1 MELQMKVTQAVHV
14 LNHDSQ
20 SCNRVA
26 ANQWLVQFQQTDAAW
41 EVATSILTSNYHHQ
55 FVSDFEVDFFAAQI
69 LKRKIQNEGSYL
81 QMGAKDALLN
91 ALLLAAKRF
100 SLGPPQ
106 LLTQICL
113 ALSAL
118 MLHAVEHGKPIE
130 KLFCSLQSLENHDE
144 GNIAVLEMLTVLP
157 EVVEDQNADYRTSSA
172 QRREYGQELLSHT
185 SVVLEFLHRQSDM
198 SFDSSIQLQGR
209 HRKILRCLLSWVR
222 AGCFSEIPPSSLAG
236 HPLLGFVFNSLQ
248 VSSSFDLAIE
258 VLTELVSRHECIPQV
273 LLCKV
278 GFLRDV
284 LLLPALNSGDETVI
298 SGLACFLSEIGH
310 AAPALITEASP
321 EAFVLT
327 DALLSC
333 VSFPSEDWEIADST
347 LQFWCS
353 LAGYILGLD
362 VDSGENIK
370 SVKVLFFPVFSA
382 LLDALLLHSQVD
394 DSTFYGEGVMVDLPD
409 SLEQF
414 RMNLTELLVVVC
426 QLLGSTAFI
435 KKILLGGWTSN
446 SLHIPWKEVE
456 AKMFALNAIAEVIIM
471 EAQDIDFSFVIHLVT
486 ILSSRPQDD
495 AKGFMRLVFKSAAEV
510 VASYS
515 KRILSCQTNARSLLL
530 FLATGISE
538 PLCSAAC
545 ASALLKLCEDATA
558 PMYEHS
564 SLEILLWIGESLD
577 ERHLPLQDEEK
588 VVSAITLILGSLP
601 NKELKNNLLARLVSP
616 CYEAIG
622 KLIDENQ
629 DHSLR
634 HNPASYSQ
642 FVNAARR
649 GLHRLGT
656 VFSHL
661 STESSAGSD
670 LDDPLVAL
678 LGVFWQMLE
687 KLFQS
692 EHIGN
697 AILSMAAC
705 RALSQAIQSSGQ
717 HFTSVLPRV
726 LNCLSTN
733 FMSFQSHDCYIRTA
747 SVLVEEFGSREEYGH
762 LFVSIFE
769 RFSKSTSIMALTS
782 SYICDQEPDL
792 VEAFANFASIFVR
805 CSPKEVLVVSGSIV
819 ELSFQKAAICCT
831 AMHRG
836 AALAAMSF
844 MSCFLE
850 TGLNALVE
858 SLAHGSEL
866 ESIVGISDSSIDA
879 MAIQVISHSGDGL
892 VSNLMYALLG
902 VSAMSR
908 VHKAATILQQ
918 LAAMCSLSERTTW
931 KVHLCWDSLHGW
943 LHSAVQNLPAEY
955 LKQGEVESLIP
966 LWIKALSVAASDYT
980 ESRRNVE
987 ETSDYGHM
995 QGKGGRILKRLVRE
1009 FADGHRNSP
1018 NFT

>member
-1 MELQMKVTQAVHV
+1 MELQMKVAQAVHV

-41 EVATSILTSNYHHQ
+41 EVATSILTSNYHHP
-55 FVSDFEVDFFAAQI
+55 FVSDFEVEFFAAQI

-144 GNIAVLEMLTVLP
+144 GNVAVLEMLTVLP
-157 EVVEDQNADYRTSSA
+157 EVVEDQNTDYRTSSA
-172 QRREYGQELLSHT
+172 QRREYGRELLSHT

-198 SFDSSIQLQGR
+198 SFDSSVQLQGR

-236 HPLLGFVFNSLQ
+236 HPLLSFVFNSLQ

-310 AAPALITEASP
+310 AAPSLITEASP

-347 LQFWCS
+347 LQCS

-362 VDSGENIK
+362 VDSGENVK

-382 LLDALLLHSQVD
+382 LLDALLLRSQVD

-414 RMNLTELLVVVC
+414 RMNLMELLVDVC

-435 KKILLGGWTSN
+435 QKIFLGGWTSN

-456 AKMFALNAIAEVIIM
+456 AKMFALNAIAEVITT

-495 AKGFMRLVFKSAAEV
+495 AKGFMRLVYKSAAEV

-515 KRILSCQTNARSLLL
+515 KWISSCQTNARSLLL

-577 ERHLPLQDEEK
+577 ERHLPLEDEEK
-588 VVSAITLILGSLP
+588 VVSAISLILGTLP

-634 HNPASYSQ
+634 DNPASYSQ

-649 GLHRLGT
+649 SLHRLGT

-687 KLFQS
+687 KLFQT

-733 FMSFQSHDCYIRTA
+733 FVSFQSHDCYIRTA
-747 SVLVEEFGSREEYGH
+747 SVLIEEFGSREEYGH
-762 LFVSIFE
+762 HFVSIFE

-805 CSPKEVLVVSGSIV
+805 CSPKEVLVVSGSIL

-866 ESIVGISDSSIDA
+866 ESIVGISNSSIDA
-879 MAIQVISHSGDGL
+879 MAILVISHSGDGV

-908 VHKAATILQQ
+908 VHKSATLLQQ

-931 KVHLCWDSLHGW
+931 KVHLCWDSLQGW

-955 LKQGEVESLIP
+955 LKQGEVESLVP
-966 LWIKALSVAASDYT
+966 LWIKALSAAASDYI
-980 ESRRNVE
+980 ESRRNVG

>member
-1 MELQMKVTQAVHV
+1 MELQTKVAQAVHV

-26 ANQWLVQFQQTDAAW
+26 ANQWLVQFQQTDVAW
-41 EVATSILTSNYHHQ
+41 EVATSILTSNYHQQ
-55 FVSDFEVDFFAAQI
+55 FACDFEVEFFAAQI

-100 SLGPPQ
+100 SLGPPL

-157 EVVEDQNADYRTSSA
+157 EVVEDENTEYRASSA
-172 QRREYGQELLSHT
+172 QRREYGRELLSHT

-198 SFDSSIQLQGR
+198 SFNSSIQLQGR

-222 AGCFSEIPPSSLAG
+222 AGCFSEIPPNSLAG
-236 HPLLGFVFNSLQ
+236 HPLLSFVFNSLQ

-310 AAPALITEASP
+310 AAPSLITEASP

-362 VDSGENIK
+362 ADRGENVK
-370 SVKVLFFPVFSA
+370 SVKILFFPVFSA
-382 LLDALLLHSQVD
+382 LLDALLLRSQVD
-394 DSTFYGEGVMVDLPD
+394 DSTFYGEGAMVDLPD
-409 SLEQF
+409 TLEQF
-414 RMNLTELLVVVC
+414 RMSLTELLVDVC
-426 QLLGSTAFI
+426 QLLGSAAFI
-435 KKILLGGWTSN
+435 QKIFLGGWTSN
-446 SLHIPWKEVE
+446 NVHIPWKEVE

-471 EAQDIDFSFVIHLVT
+471 ETQDIDFSFVMQLVT
-486 ILSSRPQDD
+486 ILSSTPQDD
-495 AKGFMRLVFKSAAEV
+495 AKGFMKLVYKSAAEV

-515 KRILSCQTNARSLLL
+515 KWISCQTNTRSLLL
-530 FLATGISE
+530 FLAKGISE
-538 PLCSAAC
+538 PFCSAAC
-545 ASALLKLCEDATA
+545 ASALLKLCEDAAT

-564 SLEILLWIGESLD
+564 SLEILLWVGESLD
-577 ERHLPLQDEEK
+577 GRHLPLEDEEK
-588 VVSAITLILGSLP
+588 VVSAITLVLGSLP

-629 DHSLR
+629 NHSLR

-642 FVNAARR
+642 LTNAARR

-670 LDDPLVAL
+670 VDDPLVAL

-692 EHIGN
+692 MHIGN
-697 AILSMAAC
+697 AVLSMAAC

-717 HFTSVLPRV
+717 HFTTILPGV

-733 FMSFQSHDCYIRTA
+733 FVSFQSHDCYIRTA
-747 SVLVEEFGSREEYGH
+747 SVLIEEFGSREEYGH

-769 RFSKSTSIMALTS
+769 RFSKSASIMALTS

-792 VEAFANFASIFVR
+792 VEAFANFASIFIR
-805 CSPKEVLVVSGSIV
+805 CSPKEVLVVSGSIL

-844 MSCFLE
+844 MSCK
-850 TGLNALVE
+850 
-858 SLAHGSEL
+858 
-866 ESIVGISDSSIDA
+866 
-879 MAIQVISHSGDGL
+879 SG
-892 VSNLMYALLG
+892 
-902 VSAMSR
+902 
-908 VHKAATILQQ
+908 K
-918 LAAMCSLSERTTW
+918 
-931 KVHLCWDSLHGW
+931 
-943 LHSAVQNLPAEY
+943 
-955 LKQGEVESLIP
+955 
-966 LWIKALSVAASDYT
+966 
-980 ESRRNVE
+980 
-987 ETSDYGHM
+987 
-995 QGKGGRILKRLVRE
+995 
-1009 FADGHRNSP
+1009 
-1018 NFT
+1018 

>member
-1 MELQMKVTQAVHV
+1 MELQTKVAQAVHV

-55 FVSDFEVDFFAAQI
+55 FVSEFELEFFAAQI

-157 EVVEDQNADYRTSSA
+157 EVVEDQNTDFRTSLA
-172 QRREYGQELLSHT
+172 QRREYGRELLSHT

-198 SFDSSIQLQGR
+198 SFDSSILLQSR

-222 AGCFSEIPPSSLAG
+222 AGCFSEIPPNSLAG
-236 HPLLGFVFNSLQ
+236 HPLLSFVFNSLQ

-284 LLLPALNSGDETVI
+284 LLLPALNNGDETVI

-310 AAPALITEASP
+310 AAPSLITEASP

-362 VDSGENIK
+362 VDHGENVK
-370 SVKVLFFPVFSA
+370 SVKILFFPVFSA
-382 LLDALLLHSQVD
+382 LLDALLLRSQVD
-394 DSTFYGEGVMVDLPD
+394 NSTFYGEGVMVDLPD
-409 SLEQF
+409 TLEQF
-414 RMNLTELLVVVC
+414 RMNLTELLVDIC
-426 QLLGSTAFI
+426 QLLGSAAFI
-435 KKILLGGWTSN
+435 QKIILGGWTSN
-446 SLHIPWKEVE
+446 NVHIPWKEVE
-456 AKMFALNAIAEVIIM
+456 AKMFALNAIAEVIIT

-495 AKGFMRLVFKSAAEV
+495 AKGFMRLVYKSAAEV

-515 KRILSCQTNARSLLL
+515 KWLSSCKTNARSLLL
-530 FLATGISE
+530 FLATGVSE
-538 PLCSAAC
+538 PFCSAAC
-545 ASALLKLCEDATA
+545 ASALLKLCEDAAT
-558 PMYEHS
+558 PMYELS

-577 ERHLPLQDEEK
+577 ERHLPLEDEEK
-588 VVSAITLILGSLP
+588 VFSAITLVLGSLP

-622 KLIDENQ
+622 KLIDEKQ

-642 FVNAARR
+642 FANAARR

-661 STESSAGSD
+661 SAESSAGSD
-670 LDDPLVAL
+670 MDDPLVAL

-733 FMSFQSHDCYIRTA
+733 FVSFQSHDCYIRTA
-747 SVLVEEFGSREEYGH
+747 SVLIEEFGSREEYGH

-805 CSPKEVLVVSGSIV
+805 CSPKEVLVVSGSIL

-836 AALAAMSF
+836 AALTAMSF

-858 SLAHGSEL
+858 SLAYGSEL
-866 ESIVGISDSSIDA
+866 EGIVGISDSSIDA
-879 MAIQVISHSGDGL
+879 MVIQVISHSGDGL

-908 VHKAATILQQ
+908 VHKSATLLQQ

-931 KVHLCWDSLHGW
+931 KAHLCWDSLHGW
-943 LHSAVQNLPAEY
+943 LHAAIQNLPAEY
-955 LKQGEVESLIP
+955 LKQGEVESLVP
-966 LWIKALSVAASDYT
+966 LWIKALAAAASDYI
-980 ESRRNVE
+980 ESRRNVGG
-987 ETSDYGHM
+987 TSDYGHM
-995 QGKGGRILKRLVRE
+995 QGKGGRVLKRLVRE

>member
-1 MELQMKVTQAVHV
+1 MELQTKVAQAVHV

-55 FVSDFEVDFFAAQI
+55 FVSEFELEFFAAQI

-157 EVVEDQNADYRTSSA
+157 EVVEDQNTDFRTSSA
-172 QRREYGQELLSHT
+172 QRREYGRELLSHT

-198 SFDSSIQLQGR
+198 SFDSSILLQSR

-222 AGCFSEIPPSSLAG
+222 AGCFSEIPPNSLAG
-236 HPLLGFVFNSLQ
+236 HPLLSFVFNSLQ

-284 LLLPALNSGDETVI
+284 LLLPALNNGDETVI

-310 AAPALITEASP
+310 AAPSLITEASP

-353 LAGYILGLD
+353 LAAYILGLD
-362 VDSGENIK
+362 VDHGENVK
-370 SVKVLFFPVFSA
+370 SVKILFFPVFSA
-382 LLDALLLHSQVD
+382 LLDALLLRSQVD
-394 DSTFYGEGVMVDLPD
+394 NSTFYGEGVMVDLPD
-409 SLEQF
+409 TLEQF
-414 RMNLTELLVVVC
+414 RMNLTELLVDIC
-426 QLLGSTAFI
+426 QLLGSAAFI
-435 KKILLGGWTSN
+435 QKIILGGWTSN
-446 SLHIPWKEVE
+446 NVHIPWKEVE
-456 AKMFALNAIAEVIIM
+456 AKMFALNAIAEVIIT

-495 AKGFMRLVFKSAAEV
+495 AKGFMRLVYKSAAEV

-515 KRILSCQTNARSLLL
+515 KWLSSCKTNARSLLL

-538 PLCSAAC
+538 PFCSAAC
-545 ASALLKLCEDATA
+545 ASALLKLCEDAAT

-564 SLEILLWIGESLD
+564 SLEILLWIGESLG
-577 ERHLPLQDEEK
+577 ERHLPLEDEEK
-588 VVSAITLILGSLP
+588 VFSAITLVLGSLP

-622 KLIDENQ
+622 KLIDEKQ

-642 FVNAARR
+642 FANAARR

-733 FMSFQSHDCYIRTA
+733 FVSFQSHDYYIRTA
-747 SVLVEEFGSREEYGH
+747 SVLIEEFGSREEYGH

-805 CSPKEVLVVSGSIV
+805 CSPKEVLVVSGSIL

-836 AALAAMSF
+836 AALTAMSF

-858 SLAHGSEL
+858 SLAYGSEL
-866 ESIVGISDSSIDA
+866 EGIVGISDSSIDA
-879 MAIQVISHSGDGL
+879 MVIQVISHSGDGL

-908 VHKAATILQQ
+908 VHKSATLLQQ

-931 KVHLCWDSLHGW
+931 KAHLCWDSLHGW
-943 LHSAVQNLPAEY
+943 LHAALLIHSKLP
-955 LKQGEVESLIP
+955 
-966 LWIKALSVAASDYT
+966 
-980 ESRRNVE
+980 
-987 ETSDYGHM
+987 
-995 QGKGGRILKRLVRE
+995 
-1009 FADGHRNSP
+1009 
-1018 NFT
+1018 

>member
-1 MELQMKVTQAVHV
+1 MELQMKVAQAVHV

-41 EVATSILTSNYHHQ
+41 EVATSILTSNYHQQ
-55 FVSDFEVDFFAAQI
+55 FVSDFEVEFFAAQI

-91 ALLLAAKRF
+91 ALLLAAKKF

-144 GNIAVLEMLTVLP
+144 GTIAVLEMLTVLP
-157 EVVEDQNADYRTSSA
+157 EVVEDQNTDHRTSSA
-172 QRREYGQELLSHT
+172 QRREYGRELLSHT
-185 SVVLEFLHRQSDM
+185 SVVLEFLHRQSDK

-236 HPLLGFVFNSLQ
+236 HPLLSFVFNSLQ

-278 GFLRDV
+278 GFLRDI
-284 LLLPALNSGDETVI
+284 LLLPALSSGDETVI

-310 AAPALITEASP
+310 AAPSLIAEASP

-353 LAGYILGLD
+353 LASFILGLD
-362 VDSGENIK
+362 VDSGENVK
-370 SVKVLFFPVFSA
+370 SVKVLFFPVFSV
-382 LLDALLLHSQVD
+382 LLDALLLRSQVD
-394 DSTFYGEGVMVDLPD
+394 DSTFYGDGVMVDLPD

-414 RMNLTELLVVVC
+414 RMNLTELLVDVC

-435 KKILLGGWTSN
+435 QKIFLGGWTSN

-456 AKMFALNAIAEVIIM
+456 AKMFALNAIAEVNIT
-471 EAQDIDFSFVIHLVT
+471 EAQEIDFSFVIHLVT
-486 ILSSRPQDD
+486 ILSSRPRDD
-495 AKGFMRLVFKSAAEV
+495 AKGFMRLVYKSAAEV

-515 KRILSCQTNARSLLL
+515 KWISSCQTNTRSLLL

-558 PMYEHS
+558 PMHEHS
-564 SLEILLWIGESLD
+564 SLEILLWIAESLD
-577 ERHLPLQDEEK
+577 ERHLPLEDEEK
-588 VVSAITLILGSLP
+588 VVSAIALLLGSLP

-642 FVNAARR
+642 FVNGARR

-661 STESSAGSD
+661 VTESSTGSD
-670 LDDPLVAL
+670 LDDPLIPL

-697 AILSMAAC
+697 AVLSMAAC

-717 HFTSVLPRV
+717 HFTFVLPRV

-733 FMSFQSHDCYIRTA
+733 FVSFQSHDCYIRAA
-747 SVLVEEFGSREEYGH
+747 SVLIEEFGSREEYRH

-782 SYICDQEPDL
+782 SYICDQEPDM
-792 VEAFANFASIFVR
+792 VEAFANFTSIFVR
-805 CSPKEVLVVSGSIV
+805 CSPKEVLVVSGSIL

-908 VHKAATILQQ
+908 VHKSATILQQ

-931 KVHLCWDSLHGW
+931 KAHLCWDSLHGW
-943 LHSAVQNLPAEY
+943 LHSSVQSLPAEY
-955 LKQGEVESLIP
+955 LKQGELESLVP
-966 LWIKALSVAASDYT
+966 LWMKALAAAASDYI
-980 ESRRNVE
+980 ESRRNVGG
-987 ETSDYGHM
+987 TSDYGHM

>member
-1 MELQMKVTQAVHV
+1 MELQTKVAQAVHV

-41 EVATSILTSNYHHQ
+41 EVATSILTSNYHQQ
-55 FVSDFEVDFFAAQI
+55 FVSDFEVEFFAAQI

-157 EVVEDQNADYRTSSA
+157 EVVEDQNTDYRTSSA
-172 QRREYGQELLSHT
+172 QRREYGRELLSHT

-222 AGCFSEIPPSSLAG
+222 AGCFSEIPPYSLAR
-236 HPLLGFVFNSLQ
+236 HPLLSFVFNSLQ

-310 AAPALITEASP
+310 AAPSLITEASP

-333 VSFPSEDWEIADST
+333 VSFPSEDWEVADST

-362 VDSGENIK
+362 VDHGENVK

-382 LLDALLLHSQVD
+382 LLDALLLRSQVD

-409 SLEQF
+409 GLEQF
-414 RMNLTELLVVVC
+414 RMNLTELLVDVC
-426 QLLGSTAFI
+426 QLLGSAAFI
-435 KKILLGGWTSN
+435 QKIFLGGWTSN
-446 SLHIPWKEVE
+446 SVHIPWKEVE
-456 AKMFALNAIAEVIIM
+456 AKMFALNAIAEVIIT

-495 AKGFMRLVFKSAAEV
+495 AKGFMRHVYKSAAEV

-515 KRILSCQTNARSLLL
+515 KWISSCQTNARSLLL

-538 PLCSAAC
+538 PLCSTAC
-545 ASALLKLCEDATA
+545 ASALLKLCEDAAT

-564 SLEILLWIGESLD
+564 SLEILLWIGENLD
-577 ERHLPLQDEEK
+577 DRHLPLEDEEK

-616 CYEAIG
+616 CYKAIG

-642 FVNAARR
+642 FANAARR

-705 RALSQAIQSSGQ
+705 RALSRAIQSSGQ

-733 FMSFQSHDCYIRTA
+733 FVSFQSHDCYIKTA
-747 SVLVEEFGSREEYGH
+747 SVLIEEFGSREEYGH

-792 VEAFANFASIFVR
+792 VEAFANFASIFIR
-805 CSPKEVLVVSGSIV
+805 CSPKEVLVVSGSIL

-850 TGLNALVE
+850 TGLNALIE

-866 ESIVGISDSSIDA
+866 EGIVGISDSSIDA

-908 VHKAATILQQ
+908 VHKSATLLQQ
-918 LAAMCSLSERTTW
+918 LAAMCCLSERTTW
-931 KVHLCWDSLHGW
+931 KANLCWDSLHGW

-955 LKQGEVESLIP
+955 LKQGEIVSLVP
-966 LWIKALSVAASDYT
+966 LWIKALAAAASDYI
-980 ESRRNVE
+980 ESRRDIGGA
-987 ETSDYGHM
+987 SDYGHM